1 MSHPD
6 EETELIKFMRQDA
19 SVVCGNGDL
28 LYGDN
33 EDEHKEITNLAI
45 FLVFVWPFGSFV
57 LFSSLLAMCYKA
69 MQTNTPTDL
78 SRAAAFLHR
87 EYEVGWYWWEA
98 LELLRKIVLTGLVV
112 LVPEERAFLRLVI
125 ATLIC
130 SCYAVGLIAGL
141 SLTCCEWAVL
151 QIACLPPTCCEWAV
165 SQIACLPPTCYEW
178 ALTQTACLP
187 YSPLPLPARSLGGLT
202 DRLSV
207 TYLLSMGALTDRWQ
221 SPGGLEDRCSVSVPL
236 RSRACVAQIF

>member
-33 EDEHKEITNLAI
+33 EDEHKEITNIAI

-130 SCYAVGLIAGL
+130 SCYAVGL
-141 SLTCCEWAVL
+141 AVATPFKRIEDDIL
-151 QIACLPPTCCEWAV
+151 AVVNHLRPSPILPPSPRPPNPPRPPLFSPFTPHTLPITHAR
-165 SQIACLPPTCYEW
+165 LGRPPTLCCYSCSLVRAGRLCSTQSKRSSQRRKQSSFW
-178 ALTQTACLP
+178 AGQTMRP
-187 YSPLPLPARSLGGLT
+187 SSSP
-202 DRLSV
+202 
-207 TYLLSMGALTDRWQ
+207 
-221 SPGGLEDRCSVSVPL
+221 
-236 RSRACVAQIF
+236 